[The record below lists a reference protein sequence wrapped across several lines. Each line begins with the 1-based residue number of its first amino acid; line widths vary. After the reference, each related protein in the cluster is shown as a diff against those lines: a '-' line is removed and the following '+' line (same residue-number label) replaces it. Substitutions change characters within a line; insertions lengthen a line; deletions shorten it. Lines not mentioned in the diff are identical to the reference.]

1 MTYSLPGPPPLTGSA
16 KVVLA
21 RTSLPP
27 WRSVIPIPKRTPSF
41 AKAGIDRGSYT
52 EERARCSHSVASS
65 GCRRS
70 DGIAANVIVN
80 RQLVPSSIWCR
91 SITDAARDMR
101 SRPLFYP
108 RQGMSL
114 RCDPDAHQL
123 MIRRVI
129 DHLVNAIA
137 EAIVRS
143 QFRCKSIGQHAQVY
157 RLRLAQ

>member
-1 MTYSLPGPPPLTGSA
+1 
-16 KVVLA
+16 
-21 RTSLPP
+21 
-27 WRSVIPIPKRTPSF
+27 
-41 AKAGIDRGSYT
+41 
-52 EERARCSHSVASS
+52 
-65 GCRRS
+65 
-70 DGIAANVIVN
+70 
-80 RQLVPSSIWCR
+80 
-91 SITDAARDMR
+91 
-101 SRPLFYP
+101 
-108 RQGMSL
+108 MSL